1 MPCFDEFSVNS
12 KYHILLHLLLVMLLL
27 KHKVKARKKANGNF
41 KKPWELLFF
50 SEVRWQTQVIS
61 YIAVISQLPS
71 YLGNEPETVVSGVLF
86 RQRVIV
92 TDAESISFSWHTRGS
107 TYLSLNMA
115 KNYILNEQPDF
126 PI

>member
-1 MPCFDEFSVNS
+1 M
-12 KYHILLHLLLVMLLL
+12 
-27 KHKVKARKKANGNF
+27 
-41 KKPWELLFF
+41 
-50 SEVRWQTQVIS
+50 IS